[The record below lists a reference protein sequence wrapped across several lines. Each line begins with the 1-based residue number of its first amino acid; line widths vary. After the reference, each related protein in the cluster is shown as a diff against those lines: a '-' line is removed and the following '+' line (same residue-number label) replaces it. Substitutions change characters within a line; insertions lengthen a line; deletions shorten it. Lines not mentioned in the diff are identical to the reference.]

1 MTRAAVYTRISSDP
15 SGLRAGVERQR
26 ADCEKLAAD
35 RGWQVV
41 EVYED
46 NDASADRDK
55 PRRQYR
61 RLLGDLEADRLDAV
75 VVWSL
80 DRLHRR
86 PAELEAFIDL
96 ADRHHI
102 ALASVAG
109 DVNLATPE
117 GRLHA
122 RIMGAVAKHENDVKR
137 RRILRKVEELAKE
150 GKVGGGGARPF
161 GYAANR
167 VDVVEAE
174 AELVREAAARV
185 LAGASLRSVVAD
197 WNRRG
202 ILTSTGRPWQTGVL
216 RRMLLSGRIAGLR
229 EHRGAIVG
237 PAVWAAIISPDD
249 HDRLRAVLTDASR
262 AWQHGNVRSH
272 LLTGFVVCGICE
284 KKLVA
289 RPRSA
294 GIRGYCCSSGP
305 PTNGCGKI
313 SRLAEPVEAEV
324 TSRVLA
330 ALDSK
335 AFTRALQR
343 AQGDD
348 HRERELLDRLRV
360 DQAALD
366 QLAVD
371 HYAERALGRSEYL
384 AARSTLEGRVE
395 AARRELARTTGRHT
409 LDRLPSGGQAV
420 AEAWAAADLDWRRA
434 VLGAV
439 VERVVLQPARRG
451 VNRFDPKKVEVLW
464 RV

>member
-1 MTRAAVYTRISSDP
+1 VTRAAVYTRISSDP

-26 ADCEKLAAD
+26 TDCEKLAAN

-41 EVYED
+41 ELYED
-46 NDASADRDK
+46 NDVSADSGRTR
-55 PRRQYR
+55 PQYR
-61 RLLGDLEADRLDAV
+61 RLLADLEAGRLEAV

-86 PAELEAFIDL
+86 PAELEHFIDL
-96 ADRHHI
+96 ADRHRV

-109 DVNLATPE
+109 DVNLGTPE

-137 RRILRKVEELAKE
+137 RRILRKAEELAKQ
-150 GKVGGGGARPF
+150 GKVGGGGTRPF

-174 AELVREAAARV
+174 AQLVREAAARV

-197 WNRRG
+197 WNQRG
-202 ILTSTGRPWQTGVL
+202 ITTSTGRPWQTGVL
-216 RRMLLSGRIAGLR
+216 RRMLLSARIAGLR

-237 PAVWAAIISPDD
+237 PAVWPAIISPDD
-249 HDRLRAVLTDASR
+249 HDRLRAVLTDTGR

-272 LLTGFVVCGICE
+272 LLTGFVRCGLCGSR
-284 KKLVA
+284 LVA

-294 GIRGYCCSSGP
+294 GVRGYCCSSGP
-305 PTNGCGKI
+305 PTNGCGRI

-324 TSRVLA
+324 ARRVLA
-330 ALDSK
+330 ALDSP

-348 HRERELLDRLRV
+348 HHERELLERLRV

-371 HYAERALGRSEYL
+371 HYADRVLSRSEYL

-409 LDRLPSGGQAV
+409 LATLPSGGQALR
-420 AEAWAAADLDWRRA
+420 EAWDRADLDWRRA

-451 VNRFDPKKVEVLW
+451 VNRFDPKKVEVFW